1 MNQGGRRSRA
11 PTSSKYFHNSLCF
24 YTCGNRYYFLLLNF
38 FNKNFLIKKLI
49 LSLVCLSVFML
60 WTFQFV
66 CLFVFGWDFL
76 RNTKEPL
83 IYYMCNKRRAK
94 TTSCNL
100 QEPSLNKIS
109 SLSFT
114 TKYLEKPR
122 RLFFIYEEA
131 AFH

>member
-109 SLSFT
+109 SLS
-114 TKYLEKPR
+114 
-122 RLFFIYEEA
+122 LFRQSIQKNKEDF
-131 AFH
+131 F